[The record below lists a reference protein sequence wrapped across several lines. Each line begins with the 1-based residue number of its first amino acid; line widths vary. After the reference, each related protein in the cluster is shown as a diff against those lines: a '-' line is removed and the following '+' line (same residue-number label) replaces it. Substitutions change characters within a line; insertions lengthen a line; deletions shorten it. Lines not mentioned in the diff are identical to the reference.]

1 MGGRQQQLTVAAMDT
16 EAAGERGNAPTVSGR
31 ELDMAISAGREAL
44 CAMVQETPHSETA
57 DWHEVAPAIS
67 SCENSHPVEQNTN
80 KFHALTII
88 IWLSCPLARNVLA
101 WDSFIVQTSK

>member
-1 MGGRQQQLTVAAMDT
+1 
-16 EAAGERGNAPTVSGR
+16 
-31 ELDMAISAGREAL
+31 MAISAGREAL

-101 WDSFIVQTSK
+101 RDSFIVQTSK